1 MSRRYFKK
9 NVDQMDL
16 FDLTEQLSEIKEFR
30 AAESEL
36 NMTSWLR
43 QEELNLIDT
52 KKECIKVGAGV
63 D

>member
-1 MSRRYFKK
+1 
-9 NVDQMDL
+9 MDL
-16 FDLTEQLSEIKEFR
+16 LDLPEQFSEIKEFR

-43 QEELNLIDT
+43 ARIT
-52 KKECIKVGAGV
+52 KS